1 MLLRLWREIR
11 MAVEQLMTYYN
22 RVKDFLS
29 PRINFLKRKLWPFEI
44 DFKKR
49 PSKLTLQESIRI
61 RIIALALGLL
71 VVAVVFLVYGQ
82 NPLTLYIEIF
92 GVAFFTRYGI
102 MGTLSRF
109 IPLLLVALGL
119 AIPFRAKI
127 DNIGA
132 EGQLIVGAIAAAGVA
147 FAFPELPS
155 VALIT
160 LMFLAGF
167 AAGALWA
174 LPIALFRVKSQF
186 KGSDVVISFL
196 LVFPALYIVEYLVT
210 GPWQDP
216 EGWGFPQ
223 SPLIPEAAR
232 IPLFPTTRIHLT
244 IIVAIAITLLV
255 YYYLVRTK
263 DGITETKLGYEINV
277 MGENPEAGES
287 MGMSFLKVAI
297 ITVLLSGGLAGLAGV
312 SEVAGNPNLYR
323 LRMEIST
330 GLGFTGIAVAWLG
343 GLNPLGVIVSSL
355 FFAALLAGG
364 VEIQSAGLPFGVV
377 NLFNGAILFFVL
389 VTEFFLRYTAEVR
402 LRRDN

>member
-1 MLLRLWREIR
+1 MSMESLR
-11 MAVEQLMTYYN
+11 T
-22 RVKDFLS
+22 FLS
-29 PRINFLKRKLWPFEI
+29 NLKNSFNSGIRYLKRKLWPFEI
-44 DFKKR
+44 TFRKR
-49 PSKLTLQESIRI
+49 PSRLTFGESVRI
-61 RIIALALGLL
+61 RILALVLGLA
-71 VVAVVFLVYGQ
+71 VVAVIFLAYGI
-82 NPLTLYIEIF
+82 NPLVLYLDIF
-92 GVAFFTRYGI
+92 RVAFFTRYGI
-102 MGTLSRF
+102 IETLSRF
-109 IPLLLVALGL
+109 IPLLLVAIGL

-132 EGQLIVGAIAAAGVA
+132 EGQLIVGAIAATGVA
-147 FAFPELPS
+147 FSLQHLPS
-155 VALIT
+155 VILIPI
-160 LMFLAGF
+160 MFLAGF

-174 LPIALFRVKSQF
+174 LPIAIFRVKSQF

-196 LVFPALYIVEYLVT
+196 LFFPALYLVEYLVT

-232 IPLFPTTRIHLT
+232 IPLFPTTRVHLT
-244 IIVAIAITLLV
+244 IILAVVLTLLIHH
-255 YYYLVRTK
+255 YLVRTK

-343 GLNPLGVIVSSL
+343 GLNPIGVIVSAL
-355 FFAALLAGG
+355 FFAGLLAGG

-389 VTEFFLRYTAEVR
+389 VTEFFLRYTIEGR
-402 LRRDN
+402 LRRDD

>member
-1 MLLRLWREIR
+1 MSMEGFGTILSNLKRKLEAGIGFIR
-11 MAVEQLMTYYN
+11 
-22 RVKDFLS
+22 
-29 PRINFLKRKLWPFEI
+29 RKLWPFEI
-44 DFKKR
+44 TFRKR
-49 PSKLTLQESIRI
+49 PSKLTFEQSIRV
-61 RIIALALGLL
+61 RVLSLLLGLA
-71 VVAVVFLVYGQ
+71 VVALIFLAYGI
-82 NPLTLYIEIF
+82 NPIELYINIF
-92 GVAFFTRYGI
+92 RVAFFTRYGI
-102 MGTLSRF
+102 IETLSRF
-109 IPLLLVALGL
+109 IPLLLVAIGL
-119 AIPFRAKI
+119 AVPFRAKI

-132 EGQLIVGAIAAAGVA
+132 EGQLIVGAIAATGVA
-147 FAFPELPS
+147 FSFQHLPS
-155 VALIT
+155 AILIPI
-160 LMFLAGF
+160 MFIGGF

-174 LPIALFRVKSQF
+174 LPIAIFRVKSKF

-196 LVFPALYIVEYLVT
+196 LVFPALYLVEYLVT

-223 SPLIPEAAR
+223 SPLIPEAAQ
-232 IPLFPTTRIHLT
+232 IPLFPTTRVHLT
-244 IIVAIAITLLV
+244 IIVAIALTLLIHQ
-255 YYYLVRTK
+255 YLVRTK
-263 DGITETKLGYEINV
+263 EGITETKLGYEINV

-355 FFAALLAGG
+355 FFAGLLAGG
-364 VEIQSAGLPFGVV
+364 IEIQSAGLPFGVV

-389 VTEFFLRYTAEVR
+389 VTEFFLRYTVEGR

>member
-1 MLLRLWREIR
+1 VNLEVLGTYLRRFKNIGER
-11 MAVEQLMTYYN
+11 G
-22 RVKDFLS
+22 FG
-29 PRINFLKRKLWPFEI
+29 FLKRKLWPFEI
-44 DFKKR
+44 SFRKR
-49 PSKLTLQESIRI
+49 PSKLAFEESVRI
-61 RIIALALGLL
+61 RIISLLLGLAA
-71 VVAVVFLVYGQ
+71 VAAIFLAYGQ
-82 NPLTLYIEIF
+82 NPLALYMKIF

-109 IPLLLVALGL
+109 IPLLLIALGL

-132 EGQLIVGAIAAAGVA
+132 EGQLIVGSIAATGVA
-147 FAFPELPS
+147 FSLQHLPPL
-155 VALIT
+155 VLIP

-167 AAGALWA
+167 IAGALWA
-174 LPIALFRVKSQF
+174 LPIAIFRVKSKF

-196 LVFPALYIVEYLVT
+196 LVFPALYLVEYLVT

-223 SPLIPEAAR
+223 SPLLPEAAR

-244 IIVAIAITLLV
+244 IILAVALALLV
-255 YYYLVRTK
+255 YHYLVKTK

-297 ITVLLSGGLAGLAGV
+297 ITILLSGGLAGLAGV

-343 GLNPLGVIVSSL
+343 GLNPLGVIISSL

-364 VEIQSAGLPFGVV
+364 IEIQSAGLPFGVV

-389 VTEFFLRYTAEVR
+389 VAEFFLRYTAEVR
-402 LRRDN
+402 FRRDD

>member
-1 MLLRLWREIR
+1 MSMEGFGTTLSNLKKKLEAGIGFIR
-11 MAVEQLMTYYN
+11 
-22 RVKDFLS
+22 
-29 PRINFLKRKLWPFEI
+29 RKLWPFEI
-44 DFKKR
+44 TFRKR
-49 PSKLTLQESIRI
+49 PSKLTFEQSIRV
-61 RIIALALGLL
+61 RALSLLLGLA
-71 VVAVVFLVYGQ
+71 VVALVFLAYGI
-82 NPLTLYIEIF
+82 NPIELYINIF
-92 GVAFFTRYGI
+92 RVAFFTRYGI
-102 MGTLSRF
+102 IETLSRF
-109 IPLLLVALGL
+109 IPLLLVAIGL
-119 AIPFRAKI
+119 AVPFRAKI

-132 EGQLIVGAIAAAGVA
+132 EGQLIVGAIAATGVA
-147 FAFPELPS
+147 FSFQHLPS
-155 VALIT
+155 AILIPI
-160 LMFLAGF
+160 MFIGGF

-174 LPIALFRVKSQF
+174 LPIAIFRVKSKF

-196 LVFPALYIVEYLVT
+196 LVFPALYLVEYLVT

-223 SPLIPEAAR
+223 SPLIPEAAQ
-232 IPLFPTTRIHLT
+232 IPLFPTTRVHLT
-244 IIVAIAITLLV
+244 IIVAIALTLLIHQ
-255 YYYLVRTK
+255 YLVRTK
-263 DGITETKLGYEINV
+263 EGITETKMGYEINV

-355 FFAALLAGG
+355 FFAGLLAGG
-364 VEIQSAGLPFGVV
+364 IEIQSAGLPFGVV

-389 VTEFFLRYTAEVR
+389 VTEFFLRYTVEGR

>member
-1 MLLRLWREIR
+1 MSNEGSLTTLSVAWNRL
-11 MAVEQLMTYYN
+11 
-22 RVKDFLS
+22 KDVLGH
-29 PRINFLKRKLWPFEI
+29 LKKKLWPFEI
-44 DFKKR
+44 RFKQR
-49 PSKLTLQESIRI
+49 SSRLTFERAVGI
-61 RIIALALGLL
+61 RIISLFLGLL
-71 VVAVVFLVYGQ
+71 AVAFVFLAYGQ
-82 NPLTLYIEIF
+82 NPLELYLEIF

-102 MGTLSRF
+102 IGTLSRF
-109 IPLLLVALGL
+109 IPLLLVAIGL

-155 VALIT
+155 ALLIP
-160 LMFLAGF
+160 LMFLTSF

-174 LPIALFRVKSQF
+174 LPIAIFRVKSQF

-196 LVFPALYIVEYLVT
+196 LVFPALYLVEYLVT
-210 GPWQDP
+210 GPWRDR

-223 SPLIPEAAR
+223 SPLLPDAAR
-232 IPLFPTTRIHLT
+232 IPLIPGTTRIHLT
-244 IIVAIAITLLV
+244 IFVAVVLTLLI
-255 YYYLVRTK
+255 YQYLVRTK
-263 DGITETKLGYEINV
+263 EGITETKLGYEINV
-277 MGENPEAGES
+277 MGENPEAGEAT
-287 MGMSFLKVAI
+287 GMSFLKVAI

-343 GLNPLGVIVSSL
+343 GLNPIGVIFSSL

-364 VEIQSAGLPFGVV
+364 IEIQAAGMPFGVV

-389 VTEFFLRYTAEVR
+389 VAEFFLRFTVEGR
-402 LRRDN
+402 LRRDD

>member
-1 MLLRLWREIR
+1 
-11 MAVEQLMTYYN
+11 MTYLQKFKN
-22 RVKDFLS
+22 LLERGFG
-29 PRINFLKRKLWPFEI
+29 FLKEKLWPFDI
-44 DFKKR
+44 TFRKR
-49 PSKLTLQESIRI
+49 PSKLTFKESVRI
-61 RIIALALGLL
+61 RILALILGLV
-71 VVAVVFLVYGQ
+71 VVAVVFLAYGQ
-82 NPLTLYIEIF
+82 NPLILYMEIF

-102 MGTLSRF
+102 IGTLSRF
-109 IPLLLVALGL
+109 IPLLLIALGL
-119 AIPFRAKI
+119 SIPFRAKI

-132 EGQLIVGAIAAAGVA
+132 EGQLIVGSIAAAGVA
-147 FAFPELPS
+147 FSFHYLPS
-155 VALIT
+155 VVLIT

-196 LVFPALYIVEYLVT
+196 LVFPALYLVEYLVT

-223 SPLIPEAAR
+223 SPLLPESAR
-232 IPLFPTTRIHLT
+232 IPLIPGTTRIHLT
-244 IIVAIAITLLV
+244 IIVAIVLTLLV

-263 DGITETKLGYEINV
+263 EGITETKLGYEINV

-364 VEIQSAGLPFGVV
+364 IEIQSAGLPFGVV

-389 VTEFFLRYTAEVR
+389 VTEFFLRHTAEVK

>member
-1 MLLRLWREIR
+1 MS
-11 MAVEQLMTYYN
+11 VEGLMIFLG
-22 RVKDFLS
+22 RIKDTLKGG
-29 PRINFLKRKLWPFEI
+29 IGFLKKKLWPFDI
-44 DFKKR
+44 TFRKR
-49 PSKLTLQESIRI
+49 PSKLTFDQSVRMRI
-61 RIIALALGLL
+61 LALIFGLA
-71 VVAVVFLVYGQ
+71 VVAVVFFAYGQ
-82 NPLTLYIEIF
+82 NPLTLYMEIF

-102 MGTLSRF
+102 IGTLSRF
-109 IPLLLVALGL
+109 IPLLLIALGL

-147 FAFPELPS
+147 FSFQNLPS
-155 VALIT
+155 VILIT

-196 LVFPALYIVEYLVT
+196 LVFPALYLVEYLVT

-223 SPLIPEAAR
+223 SPLLPEAAR

-244 IIVAIAITLLV
+244 IILAIVLALII
-255 YYYLVRTK
+255 YHYLVRTK
-263 DGITETKLGYEINV
+263 DGIAETKLGYEINV
-277 MGENPEAGES
+277 LGENPEAGEA

-297 ITVLLSGGLAGLAGV
+297 ITVLISGGLAGLAGV

-364 VEIQSAGLPFGVV
+364 IEIQSAGLPFGVV
-377 NLFNGAILFFVL
+377 NLFNGAILFCVL
-389 VTEFFLRYTAEVR
+389 LTEFFLRYTAEVKV
-402 LRRDN
+402 RRDN

>member
-1 MLLRLWREIR
+1 MF
-11 MAVEQLMTYYN
+11 MTYLHRFKN
-22 RVKDFLS
+22 ILERGFG
-29 PRINFLKRKLWPFEI
+29 FLKRKLWPFEI
-44 DFKKR
+44 SFRKR
-49 PSKLTLQESIRI
+49 PSKLSFEESVRI
-61 RIIALALGLL
+61 RIISLLLGLAA
-71 VVAVVFLVYGQ
+71 VAVIFLAYGQ
-82 NPLTLYIEIF
+82 NPLALYMKIF

-109 IPLLLVALGL
+109 IPLLLIALGL

-132 EGQLIVGAIAAAGVA
+132 EGQLIVGSIAATGVA
-147 FAFPELPS
+147 FSLQHLPPL
-155 VALIT
+155 VLIP

-167 AAGALWA
+167 IAGALWA
-174 LPIALFRVKSQF
+174 LPIAIFRVKSQF

-196 LVFPALYIVEYLVT
+196 LVFPALYLVEYLVT

-223 SPLIPEAAR
+223 SPLLPEAAR

-244 IIVAIAITLLV
+244 IILAVALALLV
-255 YYYLVRTK
+255 YHYLVKTK
-263 DGITETKLGYEINV
+263 EGITETKLGYEINV

-343 GLNPLGVIVSSL
+343 GLNPLGVIISSL

-364 VEIQSAGLPFGVV
+364 IEIQSAGLPFGVV

-389 VTEFFLRYTAEVR
+389 VAEFFLRYTAEVK
-402 LRRDN
+402 LRRDD

>member
-1 MLLRLWREIR
+1 MNQKSFVAYLHKFKNSL
-11 MAVEQLMTYYN
+11 
-22 RVKDFLS
+22 KSGFG
-29 PRINFLKRKLWPFEI
+29 FLKSKLWPFEI
-44 DFKKR
+44 SFRKR
-49 PSKLTLQESIRI
+49 PSKLTFEESVRI
-61 RIIALALGLL
+61 RIISLLLGLAA
-71 VVAVVFLVYGQ
+71 VAVVFFAYGQ
-82 NPLTLYIEIF
+82 NPLALYLNIF

-102 MGTLSRF
+102 IGTLSRF

-132 EGQLIVGAIAAAGVA
+132 EGQLIVGAIAATGVA
-147 FAFPELPS
+147 FSLQHLPPL
-155 VALIT
+155 VLIP

-167 AAGALWA
+167 VAGALWA

-196 LVFPALYIVEYLVT
+196 LVFPALYLVEYLVT

-223 SPLIPEAAR
+223 SPLLPEAAR

-244 IIVAIAITLLV
+244 IILAVALAILV
-255 YYYLVRTK
+255 YHYLVRTRE
-263 DGITETKLGYEINV
+263 GITETKLGYEINV
-277 MGENPEAGES
+277 MGENPEAGAS

-364 VEIQSAGLPFGVV
+364 IEIQSAGLPFGVV

-389 VTEFFLRYTAEVR
+389 VTEFFLRYTAEVK
-402 LRRDN
+402 LRHGD

>member
-1 MLLRLWREIR
+1 MF
-11 MAVEQLMTYYN
+11 MTYLHRFKN
-22 RVKDFLS
+22 ILERGFG
-29 PRINFLKRKLWPFEI
+29 FLKRKLWPFEI
-44 DFKKR
+44 SFRKR
-49 PSKLTLQESIRI
+49 PSKLSFEESVRI
-61 RIIALALGLL
+61 RIISLLLGLAA
-71 VVAVVFLVYGQ
+71 VAVIFLAYGQ
-82 NPLTLYIEIF
+82 NPLALYMKIF

-109 IPLLLVALGL
+109 IPLLLIALGL

-127 DNIGA
+127 DNTGA
-132 EGQLIVGAIAAAGVA
+132 EGQLIVGSIAATGVA
-147 FAFPELPS
+147 FSLQHLPPL
-155 VALIT
+155 VLIP

-167 AAGALWA
+167 IAGALWA
-174 LPIALFRVKSQF
+174 LPIAIFRVKSQF

-196 LVFPALYIVEYLVT
+196 LVFPALYLVEYLVT

-223 SPLIPEAAR
+223 SPLLPEAAR

-244 IIVAIAITLLV
+244 IILAVALALLV
-255 YYYLVRTK
+255 YHYLVKTK
-263 DGITETKLGYEINV
+263 EGITETKLGYEINV

-343 GLNPLGVIVSSL
+343 GLNPLGVIISSL

-364 VEIQSAGLPFGVV
+364 IEIQSAGLPFGVV
-377 NLFNGAILFFVL
+377 NLFNGAIMFFVL
-389 VTEFFLRYTAEVR
+389 VAEFFLRYTAEVK
-402 LRRDN
+402 LRRDD

>member
-1 MLLRLWREIR
+1 
-11 MAVEQLMTYYN
+11 
-22 RVKDFLS
+22 
-29 PRINFLKRKLWPFEI
+29 
-44 DFKKR
+44 
-49 PSKLTLQESIRI
+49 
-61 RIIALALGLL
+61 
-71 VVAVVFLVYGQ
+71 
-82 NPLTLYIEIF
+82 
-92 GVAFFTRYGI
+92 
-102 MGTLSRF
+102 
-109 IPLLLVALGL
+109 
-119 AIPFRAKI
+119 
-127 DNIGA
+127 
-132 EGQLIVGAIAAAGVA
+132 
-147 FAFPELPS
+147 
-155 VALIT
+155 
-160 LMFLAGF
+160 MFLAGF

-196 LVFPALYIVEYLVT
+196 LVFPALYLVEYLVT

-223 SPLIPEAAR
+223 SPLLPESAR
-232 IPLFPTTRIHLT
+232 IPLIPGTTRIHLT
-244 IIVAIAITLLV
+244 IIVAIVLTLLV
-255 YYYLVRTK
+255 YHYLVRTK
-263 DGITETKLGYEINV
+263 EGITETKLGYEINV

-364 VEIQSAGLPFGVV
+364 IEIQSAGLPFGVV

-402 LRRDN
+402 FRRDN

>member
-1 MLLRLWREIR
+1 
-11 MAVEQLMTYYN
+11 MTYLHRFKN
-22 RVKDFLS
+22 ILERGFG
-29 PRINFLKRKLWPFEI
+29 FLKRKLWPFEI
-44 DFKKR
+44 SFRKR
-49 PSKLTLQESIRI
+49 PSKLSFEESVRI
-61 RIIALALGLL
+61 RIISLLLGLAA
-71 VVAVVFLVYGQ
+71 VAVIFLAYGQ
-82 NPLTLYIEIF
+82 NPLALYMKIF

-109 IPLLLVALGL
+109 IPLLLIALGL

-132 EGQLIVGAIAAAGVA
+132 EGQLIVGSIAATGVA
-147 FAFPELPS
+147 FSLQHLPPL
-155 VALIT
+155 VLIP

-167 AAGALWA
+167 IAGALWA
-174 LPIALFRVKSQF
+174 LPIAIFRVKSQF

-196 LVFPALYIVEYLVT
+196 LVFPALYLVEYLVT

-223 SPLIPEAAR
+223 SPLLPEAAR

-244 IIVAIAITLLV
+244 IILAVALALLV
-255 YYYLVRTK
+255 YHYLVKTK
-263 DGITETKLGYEINV
+263 EGITETKLGYEINV

-343 GLNPLGVIVSSL
+343 GLNPLGVIISSL

-364 VEIQSAGLPFGVV
+364 IEIQSAGLPFGVV

-389 VTEFFLRYTAEVR
+389 VAEFFLRYTAEVK
-402 LRRDN
+402 LRRDD

>member
-1 MLLRLWREIR
+1 MS
-11 MAVEQLMTYYN
+11 VEGLMIFLG
-22 RVKDFLS
+22 RIKDILKGG
-29 PRINFLKRKLWPFEI
+29 IGFLKKKLWPFDI
-44 DFKKR
+44 TFRKR
-49 PSKLTLQESIRI
+49 PSKLTFDQSVRI
-61 RIIALALGLL
+61 RILALIFGLA
-71 VVAVVFLVYGQ
+71 VVAVVFFAYGQ
-82 NPLTLYIEIF
+82 NPLTLYMEIF

-102 MGTLSRF
+102 IGTLSRF
-109 IPLLLVALGL
+109 IPLLLIALGL

-147 FAFPELPS
+147 FSFQNLPS
-155 VALIT
+155 VILIT

-196 LVFPALYIVEYLVT
+196 LVFPALYLVEYLVT

-223 SPLIPEAAR
+223 SPLLPEAAR

-244 IIVAIAITLLV
+244 IILAIVLALII
-255 YYYLVRTK
+255 YHYLVRTK
-263 DGITETKLGYEINV
+263 EGIAETKLGYEINV
-277 MGENPEAGES
+277 LGENPEAGKA

-297 ITVLLSGGLAGLAGV
+297 ITVLISGGLAGLAGV

-364 VEIQSAGLPFGVV
+364 IEIQSAGLPFGVV
-377 NLFNGAILFFVL
+377 NLFNGAILFCVL
-389 VTEFFLRYTAEVR
+389 LTEFFLRYTAEVKV
-402 LRRDN
+402 RRDN

>member
-1 MLLRLWREIR
+1 MNTENSTTPLSEFVEKLRSGLGYLWRG
-11 MAVEQLMTYYN
+11 LGY
-22 RVKDFLS
+22 
-29 PRINFLKRKLWPFEI
+29 LKKKLWPFEI
-44 DFKKR
+44 NFRKR
-49 PSKLTLQESIRI
+49 QSKLTFEESVRI
-61 RIIALALGLL
+61 RIFALILGLL
-71 VVAVVFLVYGQ
+71 AVAIIFLAYGI
-82 NPLTLYIEIF
+82 NPLVLYINIF

-102 MGTLSRF
+102 ISTFSRF
-109 IPLLLVALGL
+109 IPLLLIAIGL

-132 EGQLIVGAIAAAGVA
+132 EGQLIAGSIAATGVA
-147 FAFPELPS
+147 FAFGDLPS
-155 VALIT
+155 PVLLP
-160 LMFLAGF
+160 LMFIAGF

-174 LPIALFRVKSQF
+174 LPIAIFRVKSQF

-196 LVFPALYIVEYLVT
+196 LVFPALYFVEYLVT

-223 SPLIPEAAR
+223 TPLLPDAAR
-232 IPLFPTTRIHLT
+232 IPLIPTTTRIHVT
-244 IIVAIAITLLV
+244 IIVAIVLTLLIHE
-255 YYYLVRTK
+255 YLVRTK
-263 DGITETKLGYEINV
+263 DGITKSKLGYEINV
-277 MGENPEAGES
+277 MGENPEAGEA

-297 ITVLLSGGLAGLAGV
+297 ITILLSGGLAGLAGV

-364 VEIQSAGLPFGVV
+364 IEIQSAGLPFGVV
-377 NLFNGAILFFVL
+377 DLFNGAILFFVL
-389 VTEFFLRYTAEVR
+389 VAEFFLRYKAEWR
-402 LRRDN
+402 LRRDD

>member
-1 MLLRLWREIR
+1 MSMEGFGTILSNLKRKLEAGIGFIR
-11 MAVEQLMTYYN
+11 
-22 RVKDFLS
+22 
-29 PRINFLKRKLWPFEI
+29 RKLWPFEI
-44 DFKKR
+44 TFRKR
-49 PSKLTLQESIRI
+49 PSKLTFEQSIRV
-61 RIIALALGLL
+61 RVLSLLLGLA
-71 VVAVVFLVYGQ
+71 VVALVFLAYGI
-82 NPLTLYIEIF
+82 NPIELYINIF
-92 GVAFFTRYGI
+92 RVAFFTRYGI
-102 MGTLSRF
+102 IETLSRF
-109 IPLLLVALGL
+109 IPLLLVAIGL
-119 AIPFRAKI
+119 AVPFRAKI

-132 EGQLIVGAIAAAGVA
+132 EGQLIVGAIAATGVA
-147 FAFPELPS
+147 FSFQHLPS
-155 VALIT
+155 AILIPI
-160 LMFLAGF
+160 MFIGGF

-174 LPIALFRVKSQF
+174 LPIAIFRVKSKF

-196 LVFPALYIVEYLVT
+196 LVFPALYLVEYLVT

-223 SPLIPEAAR
+223 SPLIPEAAQ
-232 IPLFPTTRIHLT
+232 IPLFPTTRVHLT
-244 IIVAIAITLLV
+244 IIVAIALTLLIHQ
-255 YYYLVRTK
+255 YLVRTK
-263 DGITETKLGYEINV
+263 EGITETKLGYEINV

-355 FFAALLAGG
+355 FFAGLLAGG
-364 VEIQSAGLPFGVV
+364 IEIQSAGLPFGVV

-389 VTEFFLRYTAEVR
+389 VTEFFLRYTVEGR

>member
-1 MLLRLWREIR
+1 MNTEGFGAILSNLKRKLETGIGFIR
-11 MAVEQLMTYYN
+11 
-22 RVKDFLS
+22 
-29 PRINFLKRKLWPFEI
+29 RKLWPFEI
-44 DFKKR
+44 TFRKR
-49 PSKLTLQESIRI
+49 PSKLTFEQSIRV
-61 RIIALALGLL
+61 RVLSLLLGLA
-71 VVAVVFLVYGQ
+71 VVAVIFLVYGI
-82 NPLTLYIEIF
+82 NPIELYINIF
-92 GVAFFTRYGI
+92 RVAFFTRYGI
-102 MGTLSRF
+102 IETLSRF
-109 IPLLLVALGL
+109 IPLLLVAIGL
-119 AIPFRAKI
+119 AVPFRAKI

-132 EGQLIVGAIAAAGVA
+132 EGQLIVGAIAATGVA
-147 FAFPELPS
+147 FSFQYLPS
-155 VALIT
+155 AVLIPI
-160 LMFLAGF
+160 MFIAGF

-174 LPIALFRVKSQF
+174 LPIAIFRVKSKF

-196 LVFPALYIVEYLVT
+196 LVFPALYLVEYLVT

-223 SPLIPEAAR
+223 SPLIPEAAQ

-244 IIVAIAITLLV
+244 IIVAIALTLLIHQ
-255 YYYLVRTK
+255 YLVRTK
-263 DGITETKLGYEINV
+263 EGITETKLGYEINV

-297 ITVLLSGGLAGLAGV
+297 ITVLISGGLAGLAGV

-355 FFAALLAGG
+355 FFAGLLAGG
-364 VEIQSAGLPFGVV
+364 IEIQSAGLPFGVV

-389 VTEFFLRYTAEVR
+389 VTEFFLRYTVEGR

>member
-1 MLLRLWREIR
+1 MS
-11 MAVEQLMTYYN
+11 VEGLMIFLG
-22 RVKDFLS
+22 RIKDTLKGG
-29 PRINFLKRKLWPFEI
+29 IGFLKKKLWPFDI
-44 DFKKR
+44 TFRKR
-49 PSKLTLQESIRI
+49 PSKLTFDQSVRI
-61 RIIALALGLL
+61 RILALIFGLA
-71 VVAVVFLVYGQ
+71 VVAVVFFAYGQ
-82 NPLTLYIEIF
+82 NPLTLYMKIF

-102 MGTLSRF
+102 IGTLSRF
-109 IPLLLVALGL
+109 IPLLLIALGL

-147 FAFPELPS
+147 FSFQNLPS
-155 VALIT
+155 VILIT

-196 LVFPALYIVEYLVT
+196 LVFPALYLVEYLVT

-223 SPLIPEAAR
+223 SPLLPEAAR

-244 IIVAIAITLLV
+244 IILAIVLGLII
-255 YYYLVRTK
+255 YHYLVRTK
-263 DGITETKLGYEINV
+263 DGIAETKLGYEINV
-277 MGENPEAGES
+277 LGENPEAGEA

-297 ITVLLSGGLAGLAGV
+297 ITVLISGGLAGLAGV

-364 VEIQSAGLPFGVV
+364 IEIQSAGLPFGVV
-377 NLFNGAILFFVL
+377 NLFNGAILFCVL
-389 VTEFFLRYTAEVR
+389 LTEFFLRYTAEVKVH
-402 LRRDN
+402 RDN

>member
-1 MLLRLWREIR
+1 MTMESLTLSLRTLVDKLESG
-11 MAVEQLMTYYN
+11 LGY
-22 RVKDFLS
+22 
-29 PRINFLKRKLWPFEI
+29 LKRKLWPFEI
-44 DFKKR
+44 KFRKR
-49 PSKLTLQESIRI
+49 SSKLTFEESLQIRI
-61 RIIALALGLL
+61 FSLLLGLA

-82 NPLTLYIEIF
+82 NPFILYIKIF

-102 MGTLSRF
+102 LGTLSRF
-109 IPLLLVALGL
+109 IPLLLVAIGL

-132 EGQLIVGAIAAAGVA
+132 EGQLIVGAIAATGVA
-147 FAFPELPS
+147 FTFQDLPS
-155 VALIT
+155 ALLIP
-160 LMFLAGF
+160 LMFLGGF

-174 LPIALFRVKSQF
+174 LPIAIFRVKSQF

-196 LVFPALYIVEYLVT
+196 LVFPALYLVEYLVT

-223 SPLIPEAAR
+223 SPIIPDAAK

-244 IIVAIAITLLV
+244 IIVAVVLTLLIHHF
-255 YYYLVRTK
+255 LVRTK
-263 DGITETKLGYEINV
+263 DGITETKLGYEISV

-297 ITVLLSGGLAGLAGV
+297 ITILLSGGFAGLAGV

-343 GLNPLGVIVSSL
+343 GLNPLGVIASSL

-364 VEIQSAGLPFGVV
+364 IEIQSAGMPFGVV

-389 VTEFFLRYTAEVR
+389 VAEFFLRYTAEWR
-402 LRRDN
+402 LLRGD

>member
-1 MLLRLWREIR
+1 MSLEVLGTYLRRFKNI
-11 MAVEQLMTYYN
+11 VE
-22 RVKDFLS
+22 RGFG
-29 PRINFLKRKLWPFEI
+29 FLKRKLWPFEI
-44 DFKKR
+44 SFRKR
-49 PSKLTLQESIRI
+49 PSKLTFEESVRI
-61 RIIALALGLL
+61 RLISLLLGLAA
-71 VVAVVFLVYGQ
+71 VAAIFFAYGQ
-82 NPLTLYIEIF
+82 NPLALYTKIF

-109 IPLLLVALGL
+109 IPLLLIALGL

-132 EGQLIVGAIAAAGVA
+132 EGQLIVGSIAATGVA
-147 FAFPELPS
+147 FSLQHLPPL
-155 VALIT
+155 VLIP

-167 AAGALWA
+167 IAGALWA
-174 LPIALFRVKSQF
+174 LPIAIFRVKSQF

-196 LVFPALYIVEYLVT
+196 LVFPALYLVEYLVT

-223 SPLIPEAAR
+223 SPLLPEAAR

-244 IIVAIAITLLV
+244 IILAVALALLV
-255 YYYLVRTK
+255 YHYLVKTK

-343 GLNPLGVIVSSL
+343 GLNPLGVIISSL

-364 VEIQSAGLPFGVV
+364 IEIQSAGLPFGVV

-389 VTEFFLRYTAEVR
+389 VAEFFLRHTAEVR
-402 LRRDN
+402 LRRDD

>member
-1 MLLRLWREIR
+1 MNTEGFGAILSNLKRKLETGIGFIR
-11 MAVEQLMTYYN
+11 
-22 RVKDFLS
+22 
-29 PRINFLKRKLWPFEI
+29 RKLWPFEI
-44 DFKKR
+44 TFRKR
-49 PSKLTLQESIRI
+49 PSKLTFEQSIRV
-61 RIIALALGLL
+61 RVLSLLLGLA
-71 VVAVVFLVYGQ
+71 VVAVIFLVYGI
-82 NPLTLYIEIF
+82 NPIELYINIF
-92 GVAFFTRYGI
+92 RVAFFTRYGI
-102 MGTLSRF
+102 IETLSRF
-109 IPLLLVALGL
+109 IPLLLVAIGL
-119 AIPFRAKI
+119 AVPFRAKI

-132 EGQLIVGAIAAAGVA
+132 EGQLIVGAIAATGAA
-147 FAFPELPS
+147 FSFQYLPS
-155 VALIT
+155 AVLIPI
-160 LMFLAGF
+160 MFIAGF

-174 LPIALFRVKSQF
+174 LPIAIFRVKSKF

-196 LVFPALYIVEYLVT
+196 LVFPALYLVEYLVT

-223 SPLIPEAAR
+223 SPLIPEAAQ

-244 IIVAIAITLLV
+244 IIVAIALTLLIHQ
-255 YYYLVRTK
+255 YLVRTK
-263 DGITETKLGYEINV
+263 EGITETKLGYEINV

-297 ITVLLSGGLAGLAGV
+297 ITVLISGGLAGLAGV

-355 FFAALLAGG
+355 FFAGLLAGG
-364 VEIQSAGLPFGVV
+364 IEIQSAGLPFGVV

-389 VTEFFLRYTAEVR
+389 VTEFFLRYTVEGR
-402 LRRDN
+402 LRHDN

>member
-1 MLLRLWREIR
+1 MENLGTQLSRLKTR
-11 MAVEQLMTYYN
+11 
-22 RVKDFLS
+22 LS
-29 PRINFLKRKLWPFEI
+29 TGIAFLKKKLWPFEI
-44 DFKKR
+44 TFRKR
-49 PSKLTLQESIRI
+49 PSKLTFEQSVRI
-61 RIIALALGLL
+61 RILSLILGLAVVAIVFLAYGINPIAL
-71 VVAVVFLVYGQ
+71 
-82 NPLTLYIEIF
+82 YINIF
-92 GVAFFTRYGI
+92 RVAFFTRYGI
-102 MGTLSRF
+102 IETLSRF
-109 IPLLLVALGL
+109 IPLLLVAIGL
-119 AIPFRAKI
+119 AVPFRAKI

-132 EGQLIVGAIAAAGVA
+132 EGQLIVGAIAATGVA
-147 FAFPELPS
+147 FSLQHLPS
-155 VALIT
+155 AVLIP
-160 LMFLAGF
+160 LMFVAGF

-174 LPIALFRVKSQF
+174 LPIAIFRVKSQF

-196 LVFPALYIVEYLVT
+196 LVFPALYLVEYLVT

-223 SPLIPEAAR
+223 SPIIPESAQ

-244 IIVAIAITLLV
+244 ILVAIALTLLIHQ
-255 YYYLVRTK
+255 YLVRTRE
-263 DGITETKLGYEINV
+263 GITETKLGYEINV
-277 MGENPEAGES
+277 IGENPEAGEA

-355 FFAALLAGG
+355 FFAGLLAGG
-364 VEIQSAGLPFGVV
+364 IEIQSAGLPFGVV

-389 VTEFFLRYTAEVR
+389 VTEFFLRYTVEGR

>member
-1 MLLRLWREIR
+1 MSLEVMVTYLRKF
-11 MAVEQLMTYYN
+11 
-22 RVKDFLS
+22 KDALESGFG
-29 PRINFLKRKLWPFEI
+29 FLKEKLWPFKI
-44 DFKKR
+44 SFKKR
-49 PSKLTLQESIRI
+49 SSKLTFEESVRI
-61 RIIALALGLL
+61 RIISLLLGLA
-71 VVAVVFLVYGQ
+71 VVAVIFLAYGQ
-82 NPLTLYIEIF
+82 NPLVLYLNIF

-102 MGTLSRF
+102 IGTLSRF

-132 EGQLIVGAIAAAGVA
+132 EGQLIVGSIAATGVA
-147 FAFPELPS
+147 FSLQHLPG
-155 VALIT
+155 VVLIP

-167 AAGALWA
+167 VAGALWA

-196 LVFPALYIVEYLVT
+196 LVFPALYLVEYLVT

-223 SPLIPEAAR
+223 SPLLPDAAR

-244 IIVAIAITLLV
+244 IILAIALALLV
-255 YYYLVRTK
+255 HHYLVKTK

-343 GLNPLGVIVSSL
+343 GLSPLGVIISSL

-364 VEIQSAGLPFGVV
+364 IEIQSAGLPFGVV

-402 LRRDN
+402 LRRDD

>member
-1 MLLRLWREIR
+1 MGQG
-11 MAVEQLMTYYN
+11 MFMTYLHRFKN
-22 RVKDFLS
+22 ILERGFG
-29 PRINFLKRKLWPFEI
+29 FLKRKLWPFEI
-44 DFKKR
+44 SFRKR
-49 PSKLTLQESIRI
+49 PSKLSFEESVRI
-61 RIIALALGLL
+61 RIISLLLGLAA
-71 VVAVVFLVYGQ
+71 VAVIFLAYGQ
-82 NPLTLYIEIF
+82 NPLALYMKIF

-109 IPLLLVALGL
+109 IPLLLIALGL

-132 EGQLIVGAIAAAGVA
+132 EGQLIVGSIAATGVA
-147 FAFPELPS
+147 FSLQHLPPL
-155 VALIT
+155 VLIP

-167 AAGALWA
+167 IAGALWA
-174 LPIALFRVKSQF
+174 LPIAIFRVKSQF

-196 LVFPALYIVEYLVT
+196 LVFPALYLVEYLVT

-223 SPLIPEAAR
+223 SPLLPEAAR

-244 IIVAIAITLLV
+244 IILAVALALLV
-255 YYYLVRTK
+255 YHYLVKTK
-263 DGITETKLGYEINV
+263 EGITETKLGYEINV

-343 GLNPLGVIVSSL
+343 GLNPLGVIISSL

-364 VEIQSAGLPFGVV
+364 IEIQSAGLPFGVV

-389 VTEFFLRYTAEVR
+389 VAEFFLRYTAEVK
-402 LRRDN
+402 LRRDD